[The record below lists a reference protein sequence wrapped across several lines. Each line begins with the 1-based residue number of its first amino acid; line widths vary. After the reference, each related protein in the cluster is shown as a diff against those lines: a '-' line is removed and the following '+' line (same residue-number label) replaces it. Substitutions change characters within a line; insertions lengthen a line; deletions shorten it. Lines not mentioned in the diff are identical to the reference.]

1 MAGRRTSRDT
11 VGEPAPAPVGGLYA
25 IDFSADQ
32 WEALGFSRGT
42 SRRSNLPG
50 SRRWTERPIEYD
62 QRALFDLAHRI
73 ETPAP
78 PPRRQRKARKSSKWT
93 ESLNSI
99 KLNQSWGQQGVAF
112 RLPDNPAK
120 LTSAACLE
128 QLPQP
133 SPRKSPRARAA
144 QRVSMEGDTRSWHPQ
159 PTRWDAAAG
168 MFVLAG
174 TSSEDNDDNTARPP
188 PAPVDEPDAAPS
200 SSAIRPLSPPV
211 GSLAP
216 LPRLYVVEGA
226 MVASSL
232 TASPR
237 RSNGAKAA
245 IRSTA
250 TIAAAAAPS
259 AAIAAAFSAPVSPR
273 RSKVSPTRGS
283 AHRHQPSASPR
294 RNRVLASLSVS
305 NEDEP
310 APLPPLPAPGDPLG
324 ELDEQVLR
332 YALSNPTHAQAL
344 ANATRHTGLSRLG
357 RRRVVPDWES

>member
-1 MAGRRTSRDT
+1 MAGRRISRDT

-200 SSAIRPLSPPV
+200 SSAIRPLCRP
-211 GSLAP
+211 LARAP

-226 MVASSL
+226 MVASS
-232 TASPR
+232 SPPR
-237 RSNGAKAA
+237 RAAAMVQRPPYEHCDYCCRRGA
-245 IRSTA
+245 IRRHCCRLLRA
-250 TIAAAAAPS
+250 RL
-259 AAIAAAFSAPVSPR
+259 SAPQQGESN
-273 RSKVSPTRGS
+273 TRQ
-283 AHRHQPSASPR
+283 RPPP
-294 RNRVLASLSVS
+294 
-305 NEDEP
+305 P
-310 APLPPLPAPGDPLG
+310 AVRIATAKSCAGLPLG
-324 ELDEQVLR
+324 VQ
-332 YALSNPTHAQAL
+332 
-344 ANATRHTGLSRLG
+344 
-357 RRRVVPDWES
+357 